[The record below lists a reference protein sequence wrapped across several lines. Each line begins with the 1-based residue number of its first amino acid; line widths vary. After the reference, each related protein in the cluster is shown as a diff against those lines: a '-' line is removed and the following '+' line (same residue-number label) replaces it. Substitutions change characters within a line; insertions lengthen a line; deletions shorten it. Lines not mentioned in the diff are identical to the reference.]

1 MIFITTFFFV
11 RLCMEVTNLI
21 IHSFN
26 SCCNLLNCFSNK
38 YIKAKASNCISGSQ
52 QKCKP
57 SQIFDKSF
65 NYSMLLPTSIIYM
78 LVICVLL
85 WNKWC
90 KVISERF
97 SGMRN
102 RFLGTEHKLFANVF
116 VSKLKIKT
124 VHFIGIY
131 INYVKAPEQISQNA
145 SMITT
150 ILTIS
155 LNLRQLTSSHI

>member
-1 MIFITTFFFV
+1 MRIKNISIKMYHFPFNLLQKMIFITTFFFV

-97 SGMRN
+97 MWIGTVFFEQNTS
-102 RFLGTEHKLFANVF
+102 FLPMFLFQNIKEKLYN
-116 VSKLKIKT
+116 
-124 VHFIGIY
+124 
-131 INYVKAPEQISQNA
+131 
-145 SMITT
+145 
-150 ILTIS
+150 
-155 LNLRQLTSSHI
+155 